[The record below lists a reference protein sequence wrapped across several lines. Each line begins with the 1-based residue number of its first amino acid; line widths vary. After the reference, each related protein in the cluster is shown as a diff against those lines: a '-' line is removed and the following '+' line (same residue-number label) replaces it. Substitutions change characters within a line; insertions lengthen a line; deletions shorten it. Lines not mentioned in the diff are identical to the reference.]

1 MVDLYALE
9 KREQKNWRRYAL
21 CNRRWPLDRVKHGL
35 PDETKW
41 RVVYAPD
48 AQLIDAHVKR
58 AA

>member
-1 MVDLYALE
+1 MYALE